1 MSVAQPH
8 LKAPRQLDPSFG
20 AGDGIDPIS
29 MPGSEYSVSLVQGL
43 AVDTEA
49 RALFANTRGNRFVLG
64 RRLKDGGA
72 DRQFGIEGLI
82 HDVFSTDESGKSS
95 GTGVFILESG
105 AIMLRGSHS
114 SSGSR
119 SLPALA
125 LFDGNGHYD
134 FGFGQYGKSV
144 IPLPDESPGSDD
156 LKGELLIDGDAST
169 PLLISADEKILMV
182 YEGFLSRL
190 LKNGQPDPSFNGG
203 KHYVDTRHPKYPSVI
218 LRMVQVSNDKLV
230 LSGNANVNGERV
242 VMFTCFFLDGKLDTD
257 YGQNGYVLLHELGI
271 YGPMAVTALVT
282 TSPGKVVAIGQRQT
296 PTREQG
302 FLIGLDSVGKL
313 DRDFNDGGPVFT
325 PVSDSHRFY
334 WNAGAIDSKGR
345 IIVSGSSMEG
355 SGSPGYVV
363 VGRYLPDGKAD
374 LDFSENEGFVT
385 TTNVQLSVA
394 VAADP
399 YDRIVIG
406 GFTILPLNTPLL
418 LRYLA

>member
-1 MSVAQPH
+1 MSFAQPH
-8 LKAPRQLDPSFG
+8 LKPPGQLDPSFG
-20 AGDGIDPIS
+20 AGDGIDPVSIPGPENAIS
-29 MPGSEYSVSLVQGL
+29 LIQGL

-49 RALFANTRGNRFVLG
+49 RVLFATSRSNRFVLG
-64 RRLKDGGA
+64 RRLRDGGA

-82 HDVFSTDESGKSS
+82 HDFFTTEEGGNST

-105 AIMLRGSHS
+105 AIMLRGSH

-156 LKGELLIDGDAST
+156 LKGELLIDGDPST

-182 YEGFLSRL
+182 YEGFLIRL

-203 KHYVDTRHPKYPSVI
+203 KHYVDTRHPEYPSVI
-218 LRMVQVSNDKLV
+218 LRMVQVCEDKLV

-257 YGQNGYVLLHELGI
+257 YGQNGYVLLNELGI
-271 YGPMAVTALVT
+271 NGQMAVTALVT
-282 TSPGKVVAIGQRQT
+282 TSPGKVVAIGQRQS

-313 DRDFNDGGPVFT
+313 DRDFNDGDPVFT
-325 PVSDSHRFY
+325 PVTDSHRFY

-345 IIVSGSSMEG
+345 IIVSGGSMEG
-355 SGSPGYVV
+355 SGSPAYIV

-394 VAADP
+394 VAPDP

-406 GFTILPLNTPLL
+406 GLTIPPNSPLL